1 MIEIRNA
8 CYCYQASEKNNLSE
22 VNLDVAPGEVVC
34 LTGASGS
41 GKTTL
46 TRLVNGLI
54 PHYYEGKLSGKIEVC
69 GLTPSNHEL
78 WELAPK
84 VGSVFQNPKTQFFC
98 LDTTGELAFA
108 CENQGITPDKIRTRL
123 KDVADALELTD
134 LIDRSCLS
142 LSGGEKQR
150 VACGSATMLDPDV
163 LVLDEPSSNLD
174 FASIGLLRKIVAKW
188 KAEGRTVLISEHR
201 LHWLEGIADRIIVMR
216 SGSVE
221 REIDSKQFYASTAD
235 EARALGL
242 RAPTFAAIAAEQCC
256 ARCEKN
262 EFVEIRD
269 MNYHYPQSSRGI
281 NVSRIAFR
289 RGGVTAII
297 GSNGAGKSTFARCIC
312 GLVSG
317 CKGTIDVGEGS
328 GPFSSRPRN
337 GYLVMQDV
345 SHQLF
350 QESVFD
356 EVLASTRRADEHLT
370 RTILASLD
378 LTELAQ
384 RHPLSLSGGQMQRV
398 ALATALA
405 SGRDLLVL
413 DEPTSGLDLAHMEQV
428 AASVTAAAAE
438 GRAVVVVTH
447 DPEFIRACCT
457 DFARMEDGSFVDQGA
472 LDNAGWSKVLS
483 FFENTLQRNEED
495 WRHDGHC

>member
-1 MIEIRNA
+1 MIEIKSA
-8 CYCYQASEKNNLSE
+8 CYRYPAAEGNCLAGVDLS
-22 VNLDVAPGEVVC
+22 VAPGEVVC

-46 TRLVNGLI
+46 TRLVNGLV
-54 PHYYEGKLSGKIEVC
+54 PHYYDGELSGRIEVC
-69 GLTPSNHEL
+69 GLKPSNCEL
-78 WELAPK
+78 WELAPR

-108 CENQGITPDKIRTRL
+108 CENRGIAPDEIRTRL
-123 KDVADALELTD
+123 KNVANALELSG
-134 LIDRSCLS
+134 LIGRSCLS
-142 LSGGEKQR
+142 LSGGERQR

-188 KAEGRTVLISEHR
+188 KSEGRAVLVSEHR
-201 LHWLEGIADRIIVMR
+201 LHWLDGIADRIVVMR
-216 SGSVE
+216 SGDVE
-221 REIDSKQFYASTAD
+221 REIGSGRFYAATAA

-242 RAPTFAAIAAEQCC
+242 RAPTFAAIAAERCC
-256 ARCEKN
+256 ARDGAN

-269 MNYHYPQSSRGI
+269 LSYRYPRSSRGI

-289 RGGVTAII
+289 RGGVTAIV
-297 GSNGAGKSTFARCIC
+297 GSNGAGKSTFARCLC
-312 GLVSG
+312 GLVRG
-317 CKGTIDVGEGS
+317 CKGTMDVGEGPS
-328 GPFSSRPRN
+328 PLSHRSRK

-350 QESVFD
+350 RESVLD
-356 EVLASTRRADEHLT
+356 EVLDSTGGADDRLA
-370 RTILASLD
+370 RDILASLN
-378 LTELAQ
+378 LSELAQ

-398 ALATALA
+398 ALAAALA

-413 DEPTSGLDLAHMEQV
+413 DEPTSGLDLVHMEQV

-438 GRAVVVVTH
+438 GRAVAVVTH

-457 DFARMEDGSFVDQGA
+457 DFARMEGGSFVDQGS
-472 LDNAGWSKVLS
+472 LDDTGWLSVLS
-483 FFENTLQRNEED
+483 FFEDALQRSERN
-495 WRHDGHC
+495 WGHNGHC